1 MVEGETRDEGEGHIP
16 PAARNTEGSGTRSG
30 LGTATADGDGGGS
43 QHGRV
48 GVGSER
54 GRVLVRGN
62 RTEAEE

>member
-16 PAARNTEGSGTRSG
+16 PTARNRGVRHEVWVGDG
-30 LGTATADGDGGGS
+30 DGDGGGS

-48 GVGSER
+48 GVGSEH
-54 GRVLVRGN
+54 GRVLVMGN